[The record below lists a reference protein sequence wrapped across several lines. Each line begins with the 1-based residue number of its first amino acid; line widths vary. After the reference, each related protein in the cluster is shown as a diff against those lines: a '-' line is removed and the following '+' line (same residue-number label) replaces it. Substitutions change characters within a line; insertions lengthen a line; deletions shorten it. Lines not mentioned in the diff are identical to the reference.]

1 MRRRAGERE
10 IRLGT
15 VAMGTGHC
23 LGGVHRRH
31 EVGTSEVAVESYVE
45 SQLRVGRLRA
55 VLFGRR
61 TTQSD
66 RRIVAHVVAAKEE
79 NFLWFPETE

>member
-1 MRRRAGERE
+1 M
-10 IRLGT
+10 
-15 VAMGTGHC
+15 
-23 LGGVHRRH
+23 RRH

-45 SQLRVGRLRA
+45 SQRLRA
-55 VLFGRR
+55 VLFERR

-66 RRIVAHVVAAKEE
+66 RRIVADVVKEEE

>member
-1 MRRRAGERE
+1 M
-10 IRLGT
+10 
-15 VAMGTGHC
+15 
-23 LGGVHRRH
+23 RRH

-45 SQLRVGRLRA
+45 SQRLRA
-55 VLFGRR
+55 VLFERR

-66 RRIVAHVVAAKEE
+66 RRIVVDVVKEEE

>member
-1 MRRRAGERE
+1 M
-10 IRLGT
+10 
-15 VAMGTGHC
+15 
-23 LGGVHRRH
+23 RRH

-45 SQLRVGRLRA
+45 SQRLRA
-55 VLFGRR
+55 VLFERR

-66 RRIVAHVVAAKEE
+66 RRIVADVVAAKEE